1 MEHNEDD
8 RSSFHGAASLGI
20 ATYQPI
26 NILHLVTVEVAFLP
40 VEAPLMAD
48 EAANMP
54 IEEMDYLEH
63 SN

>member
-1 MEHNEDD
+1 M
-8 RSSFHGAASLGI
+8 
-20 ATYQPI
+20 
-26 NILHLVTVEVAFLP
+26 TVEAAFLP

-54 IEEMDYLEH
+54 IEAMDYLEH